1 MRRGSVR
8 RLAIVIVSFALP
20 AMAAAGARDVPL
32 DPASER
38 PPAPAPP
45 AAAASR
51 PVEPMIGGAYTEQ
64 GPGPLRSGQTE
75 GIANNPVVGA
85 VEALAVHPTDSN
97 TVWVGS
103 VNGGIW
109 KTTNLLSATPT
120 WTNQTATFGSLSIS
134 VIEVDPTDASG
145 NTLYAAYDTRSA
157 YGFVGGALNGVL
169 KTTDG
174 GTNWTAVGN
183 LSNRSVTGLAP
194 RGTIVVA
201 SVREPSALC
210 TDLGIFRSTDSG
222 ASFTQVSNT
231 ASLPCGRT
239 FDLAGDP
246 LNNAHLI
253 TVVTQAPTAA
263 NRGVWRST
271 DTGANWTKLTTPFD
285 ATFQSTNAG
294 RVEVAV
300 GRRGTVGNGGA
311 AGANVFFAFCPSS
324 TGALSGLYGS
334 TDAGASW
341 TAHTLPSTP
350 DPAAAPMGLHP
361 GGQCSIHLSIVA
373 DPTVHSAVYLG
384 GDRQPYATEG
394 NGGATYFPNSSGA
407 NNYTAR
413 LFRSDFAAAT
423 TYPVTHCS
431 SAANPGCGGAVRT
444 ASNSAPHA
452 DSREMAFLP
461 NGHLVETDDAGVYR
475 NAAPNSPTGDWV
487 SSNGNLAVGEQHDV
501 AWDTVSNIAFAG
513 NQDTG
518 SGQQSATDSATWD
531 TIHQGDGGDMAV
543 AKDDPVAGQSTR
555 YSSSQ
560 FLGGFLRLVY
570 NSSNVLQSWAYPALT
585 ATGGS
590 PAISP
595 NFTTAVV
602 VNAVTPTRLLFGA
615 ANGTYESSD
624 RGNTITRISSTA
636 VNDGLG
642 GNKLVYGVTGNAD
655 ALYVAAGANVLV
667 RLVPPGTAPTVTSP
681 GGTTVNAVAVKPTD
695 AQRGF
700 AVTQTAV
707 FTTTNAG
714 TNWTN
719 VTQNLGT
726 LGGGRFWSATYVPG
740 PTDDLVVVG
749 TDRGVYTARVS
760 QLGTAT
766 PWTSLGTGLPNALV
780 FDLTYDLGD
789 DLLIAGTMG
798 RGAFKLTGLQS
809 VTPVEL
815 LWVEAE

>member
-1 MRRGSVR
+1 MSRRFAPGVV
-8 RLAIVIVSFALP
+8 IVIVALAAP
-20 AMAAAGARDVPL
+20 ALAEQPKAGPL
-32 DPASER
+32 DRAKER
-38 PPAPAPP
+38 PPAVASAPQP
-45 AAAASR
+45 I
-51 PVEPMIGGAYTEQ
+51 EPMVGGAFTGQ
-64 GPGPLRSGQTE
+64 GPGPLRNGQTE
-75 GIANNPVVGA
+75 GITNNPVVGA

-109 KTTNLLSATPT
+109 KTTNLLAATPS
-120 WTNQTATFGSLSIS
+120 WTNQTASLGSLSIS
-134 VIEVDPTDASG
+134 VIEVDPTDATG
-145 NTLYAAYDTRSA
+145 NTVYAAFDTRSA
-157 YGFVGGALNGVL
+157 YGGIGGALNGVL
-169 KTTDG
+169 KTIDG
-174 GTNWTAVGN
+174 GTTWTAVGN
-183 LSNRSVTGLAP
+183 LANRNISGLAP

-201 SVREPSALC
+201 SVGNPNNC
-210 TDLGIFRSTDSG
+210 VDLGIWRSIDSG
-222 ASFTQVSNT
+222 ASFTQISN
-231 ASLPCGRT
+231 AALPCGRT

-253 TVVTQAPTAA
+253 TVLTQAPTAT

-285 ATFQSTNAG
+285 ATFQATNAG

-300 GRRGTVGNGGA
+300 GRRGTVANGGV
-311 AGANVFFAFCPSS
+311 AGANLFFAFCPSS
-324 TGALSGLYGS
+324 SGALSGFYGS

-341 TAHTLPSTP
+341 TAHPLPSTP
-350 DPAAAPMGLHP
+350 DPVSAPMGLHP

-373 DPTVHSAVYLG
+373 DPTVHSAVYVG
-384 GDRQPYATEG
+384 GDRQPWATEG
-394 NGGATYFPNSSGA
+394 TGGATYFPNSSGA
-407 NNYTAR
+407 NNYTGR
-413 LFRSDFAAAT
+413 LFRSDFVAAQ

-452 DSREMAFLP
+452 DSREMAFLF
-461 NGHLVETDDAGVYR
+461 NGHLVEVDDAGVYR
-475 NAAPNSPTGDWV
+475 NAAPNSAAGDWV
-487 SSNGNLAVGEQHDV
+487 SGNGNLAVQEQHDV
-501 AWDTVSNIAFAG
+501 AWDTVSNIVFSG

-518 SGQQSATDSATWD
+518 SGNQSATDSATWD

-543 AKDDPVAGQSTR
+543 AKDDPVVGQSTR

-560 FLGGFLRLVY
+560 YLGGFMRLVY
-570 NSSNVLQSWAYPALT
+570 NSSNALQSFAYPALT
-585 ATGGS
+585 GS
-590 PAISP
+590 PAINP
-595 NFTTAVV
+595 NFTSAVV
-602 VNAVTPTRLLFGA
+602 VNSVTPTRLLIGA
-615 ANGTYESSD
+615 ANGLYESSD
-624 RGNTITRISSTA
+624 RGGTVTRISATA

-655 ALYVAAGANVLV
+655 ALYVAAGTNVLV
-667 RLVPPGTAPTVTSP
+667 RLVPPGTAPTSTSP

-700 AVTQTAV
+700 AVTQTQV

-719 VTQNLGT
+719 VTQNLASFSP
-726 LGGGRFWSATYVPG
+726 GRFWSATYVPG
-740 PTDDLVVVG
+740 PADDLIVVG
-749 TDRGVYTARVS
+749 TDRGVYAARVS
-760 QLGTAT
+760 QLGNAT
-766 PWTSLGTGLPNALV
+766 PWTTLGTGLPNALV
-780 FDLTYDLGD
+780 FDLTY

-798 RGAFKLTGLQS
+798 RGAFKLTGLQA